1 MIHRRFFIPVVHL
14 CDPGAVA
21 GSERASRLLRR
32 VTTGIPE
39 RHNPVTHVAE
49 QPGRSAEFAD
59 WPAWAD
65 ADLVAALRAQGVE
78 RPWTHQAEAASLA
91 IEGRHVVISTGTASG
106 KSLAYQLPVL
116 SKLTEDPRACA
127 LYLSPTKALGADQ
140 LRAVSSLDI
149 PGVRAASYDG
159 DTPMAERDWV
169 RAHARWVFTNPDML
183 HRGILASHARW
194 ARLFRKLEYV
204 VVDEC
209 HGYRGVF
216 GSHVALLLRRLQ
228 RVARHYG
235 SSPVFVL
242 ASATTAGPTE
252 FASRLTGQECVA
264 VTEDASPRGARTVA
278 LWEPPLLED
287 FSGENGAPVRRSA
300 GAEAGRILAELVV
313 EGARTLAFV
322 RSRRGAELTA
332 LGARRILN
340 EVDGKLAEQVAAYRA
355 GFLPEE
361 RRQLERALL
370 SGELLGV
377 ATTNALELGVDIA
390 GLDAVVLAGYPG
402 TLASFWQ
409 QAGRAGRAGDD
420 ALVVFVARD
429 DPLDTYLVHHPAAIL
444 DRPVE
449 TAVLDPANPYVLAPQ
464 LACAAA
470 ELPLTMGEL
479 EVFGGA
485 AAREVL
491 DSLVAERMLRRR
503 PSGWYWTSRDRPQ
516 YEVDIRGSGGE
527 QVAVVEADT
536 SRLLGTVDPGA
547 ACTTVHPG
555 AVYLHQG
562 SSYVVDELDL
572 ESGIALVH
580 AEDPEW
586 TTSAREVAD
595 IAVLA
600 THERVEYGGVTV
612 CVGDVAV
619 TSQVVGYLRR
629 RPSGEILD
637 QVALDLPEQKLET
650 RAVWYTITDAL
661 LCGEDCAQQVAE
673 SEVVGSAGNPAPS
686 GKDRDVAAAGE
697 GTKGTDRALPGG
709 AGSTVGDGASGSVT
723 ALPAGGAV
731 TDDGAAPHAGTTD
744 GGAVTDDRAA
754 PHAGTTDGG
763 AVTDDG
769 AVRHSGAETD
779 GGAAPRGGAETDDR
793 AAPRG
798 GAATNDGAVPCGGAV
813 SGGDAVSGAGAAD
826 GSVNDRAPGGAGLE
840 PARIPG
846 ALHAAEHAAIGLLPL
861 FATCDRWDIGGVSTA
876 LHADTGEATVFVHDG
891 YPGGAGFA
899 DRGFAA
905 LVPWLAAT
913 REAIVS
919 CECPAGCPSCVQSPK
934 CGNGN
939 DPLDKAGAVAVLD
952 TVLGAVRYH
961 GGRHSHIVDQAATD
975 AATAK
980 S

>member
-1 MIHRRFFIPVVHL
+1 M
-14 CDPGAVA
+14 VA
-21 GSERASRLLRR
+21 GTERARRLLHR
-32 VTTGIPE
+32 VTAGIRE
-39 RHNPVTHVAE
+39 NPVTHVADLPARE
-49 QPGRSAEFAD
+49 ARHTE
-59 WPAWAD
+59 WPSWAD
-65 ADLVAALRAQGVE
+65 PRVVAALRAGGVE
-78 RPWTHQAEAASLA
+78 RPWAHQSEAASLA
-91 IEGRHVVISTGTASG
+91 FEGRHVVVSTGTASG
-106 KSLAYQLPVL
+106 KSLCYQLPVL
-116 SKLTEDPRACA
+116 SALAADDKATA

-140 LRAVSSLDI
+140 LRSVSALDV

-183 HRGILASHARW
+183 HRGILAAHSRW
-194 ARLFRKLEYV
+194 ARLFRKLAYV
-204 VVDEC
+204 VIDEC
-209 HGYRGVF
+209 HSYRGVF

-235 SSPVFVL
+235 SSPVFIL
-242 ASATTAGPTE
+242 ASATTAEPGE
-252 FASRLTGQECVA
+252 FACRLVGEDCVP
-264 VTEDASPRGARTVA
+264 VVEDASPRGARTVA
-278 LWEPPLLED
+278 LWEPPLVED
-287 FSGENGAPVRRSA
+287 HRGENGAPVRRSA
-300 GAEAGRILAELVV
+300 GAEASRILAELVV

-332 LGARRILN
+332 LGARRLLS
-340 EVDGKLAEQVAAYRA
+340 EVDSELPSQVAAYRA

-361 RRQLERALL
+361 RRALERALL
-370 SGELLGV
+370 SGELKGV

-409 QAGRAGRAGDD
+409 QAGRAGRSGGD

-429 DPLDTYLVHHPAAIL
+429 DPLDTYLVHHPAAVL
-444 DRPVE
+444 ERPVE
-449 TAVLDPANPYVLAPQ
+449 TAVLDPSNPYVLAPQ

-470 ELPLTMGEL
+470 ELPLTTGEL
-479 EVFGGA
+479 DTFGGA

-491 DSLVAERMLRRR
+491 DRLVADRLLRRR
-503 PSGWYWTSRDRPQ
+503 PSGWYGTSRDRPH

-527 QVAVVEADT
+527 QIAVVEADT
-536 SRLLGTVDPGA
+536 SRLLGTVDPGS

-595 IAVLA
+595 ITVLS
-600 THERVEYGGVTV
+600 TQERLDYGGVSV
-612 CVGDVAV
+612 CLGEVAV

-629 RPSGEILD
+629 RPSGEVLD
-637 QVALDLPEQKLET
+637 QVALDLPAQTLET
-650 RAVWYTITDAL
+650 RAVWYTISPELLEAPRAAAGGERRSTAPLESADSLTATARLESTGTSGASGPQEANGTTGATGPGEAGQPSQIRGPLEVSRPPRADGPLRADEAPGTD
-661 LCGEDCAQQVAE
+661 
-673 SEVVGSAGNPAPS
+673 APS
-686 GKDRDVAAAGE
+686 GASQPPEASHPSEVSQPPGASQPPCASQPPGASQAPRASQAPGADGAL
-697 GTKGTDRALPGG
+697 GTDRA
-709 AGSTVGDGASGSVT
+709 SGS
-723 ALPAGGAV
+723 GGPLGV
-731 TDDGAAPHAGTTD
+731 
-744 GGAVTDDRAA
+744 GG
-754 PHAGTTDGG
+754 
-763 AVTDDG
+763 
-769 AVRHSGAETD
+769 
-779 GGAAPRGGAETDDR
+779 
-793 AAPRG
+793 
-798 GAATNDGAVPCGGAV
+798 
-813 SGGDAVSGAGAAD
+813 
-826 GSVNDRAPGGAGLE
+826 APGGAGLD

-891 YPGGAGFA
+891 HPGGAGFA

-905 LVPWLAAT
+905 VVPWLAAT
-913 REAIVS
+913 REAILS

-939 DPLDKAGAVAVLD
+939 DPLDKAGAVAVLE
-952 TVLGAVRYH
+952 TVLGAVSLHSARHDH
-961 GGRHSHIVDQAATD
+961 GVAQAA
-975 AATAK
+975 AN
-980 S
+980 